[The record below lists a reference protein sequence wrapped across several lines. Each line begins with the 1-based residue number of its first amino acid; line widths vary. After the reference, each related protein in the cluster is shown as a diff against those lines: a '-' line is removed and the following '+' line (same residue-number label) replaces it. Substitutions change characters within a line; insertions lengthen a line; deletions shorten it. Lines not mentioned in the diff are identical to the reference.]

1 MNRFYLT
8 LALGIFF
15 CINAISAQEFK
26 FPRNSNYLNSVPTP
40 TKFFGYEIGAWHPD
54 YFQVVA
60 YTKELDQIS
69 DRVQTQT
76 IGFTHQQKPLQ
87 AVIISSPQNLQRL
100 ESIRQNHLNRL
111 EGKNNDMNAPAM
123 VFLNYTIHGNEPSG
137 LGASIA
143 MMYHLAASQ
152 SKEVSDLLENLVVII
167 DPCMNPDGY
176 QKFVTWVNSNRSFNG
191 EGNPVDREFNEP
203 WPGSRYNHY
212 GYDMNRDWMAVTQ
225 PESQARIAW
234 FHQWKPNV
242 LGDYHEMGT
251 NATYFFQ
258 PGVPSRTNPLTPAIN
273 QELTKKIANYHA
285 KNLDALG
292 SAYYSAEGFDD
303 FYYGKGSTYPDINGC
318 VGILFEQASS
328 RGHAQQ
334 SVNGLVTFAF
344 TIQNQFAT
352 SLSTL
357 TAAKDL
363 RKELLVYQQQFFQ
376 NQKGKTKQ
384 YWLASKGDVSKLD
397 AFAKMMQ
404 NHQIEVVQP
413 TKSVT
418 IKGKNYPNSQ
428 VIALQ
433 TNAFNIGLVEGMFD
447 RRTQFAD
454 SLFYD
459 ISSWSMDLAYG
470 LELEIGNKSVETV
483 PYSLKRDDSFL
494 LDKNSKVF
502 LVDWQDRMAPKVA
515 FELLQK
521 QVLVKVAKRK
531 FQYQGKEF
539 PHGTLIINAKQPNI
553 SEEKLHELLQQMI
566 AIHPV
571 TITGLPTFDTTG
583 INLGSPQ
590 VAALN
595 LPKMAM
601 LVGNGM
607 TPQDVAEIWHLAD
620 QTMQVPLVKID
631 VQNWN
636 RIQWNDF
643 NVIIL
648 PSGRLQLSESQNKD
662 LENWMVN
669 GGTIIGIKNAV
680 TFLHSQKWIDADWKK
695 NENTS
700 KAKGILY
707 ENKSDYEGAKQLGG
721 AILEANLDLTH
732 PINYGISSNK
742 IAVFKNHLSAMQPD
756 SQSYNNPILFSS
768 KPLISGYA
776 PKGIPEFLGNTSV
789 FKVARKGSGRVVAI
803 NDNPLFRSYWV
814 ATEKWFWNAV
824 FFAKEM

>member
-1 MNRFYLT
+1 MIRFL
-8 LALGIFF
+8 LSLIVGISLFF
-15 CINAISAQEFK
+15 NEVYAQEFK
-26 FPRNSNYLNSVPTP
+26 FPDNSNYVNNIPTP

-60 YTKELDQIS
+60 YTKVLDEIS

-87 AVIISSPQNLQRL
+87 AVIISSPQNLQKL
-100 ESIRQNHLNRL
+100 EGIRQNHLSRL
-111 EGKNNDMNAPAM
+111 EGKSNDLNAPAI

-137 LGASIA
+137 LGAAIA
-143 MMYHLAASQ
+143 MMYHLTASQ
-152 SKEVSDLLENLVVII
+152 SKEVSDLLENLVIII

-176 QKFVTWVNSNRSFNG
+176 QKFATWVNSNRSFYG
-191 EGNPVDREFNEP
+191 DGNPVDREFNEP

-273 QELTKKIANYHA
+273 QELTKKIATYHA
-285 KNLDALG
+285 KNLDVLG
-292 SAYYSAEGFDD
+292 SPYYSGEGFDD
-303 FYYGKGSTYPDINGC
+303 FYYGKGSTYPDIHGC

-334 SVNGLVTFAF
+334 SVHGLVTYAF

-357 TAAKDL
+357 AAAKDL
-363 RKELLVYQQQFFQ
+363 RKELLAYQQQFFQ
-376 NQKGKTKQ
+376 NQRGKTKS
-384 YWLASKGDVSKLD
+384 YWLASKGDVSKLH

-413 TKSVT
+413 TTNVT
-418 IKGKNYPNSQ
+418 IKGKNYPNNQ

-433 TNAFNIGLVEGMFD
+433 TSAFNIGLVEGMFD

-459 ISSWSMDLAYG
+459 VSSWSMDLAYG
-470 LELEIGNKSVETV
+470 LEVEIGNKNVNTIPFKVEKTSSINFASNTKT
-483 PYSLKRDDSFL
+483 YLI
-494 LDKNSKVF
+494 N
-502 LVDWQDRMAPKVA
+502 WQDRMAPKIA
-515 FELLQK
+515 FELMRQ

-531 FQYQGKEF
+531 FQYQEKEF
-539 PHGTLIINAKQPNI
+539 PYGTLVVYANQPHI
-553 SEEKLHELLQQMI
+553 SQEKLQQLMRQLADTYPI
-566 AIHPV
+566 E
-571 TITGLPTFDTTG
+571 ITGIPTFDTNG

-590 VAALN
+590 VVAIN
-595 LPKMAM
+595 LPRMAM

-631 VQNWN
+631 IQNWN
-636 RIQWNDF
+636 RVNWNDF
-643 NVIIL
+643 NVLIL
-648 PSGRLQLSESQNKD
+648 PSGRLQLSENQTKE
-662 LENWMVN
+662 LENWIVN

-680 TFLHSQKWIDADWKK
+680 SFLHSQKWIDADWKK
-695 NENTS
+695 NENNP
-700 KAKGILY
+700 KAKGVTY

-732 PINYGISSNK
+732 PINYGITSSK

-756 SQSYNNPILFSS
+756 SQSYNNPITFSV

-776 PKGIPEFLGNTSV
+776 PKGVPEFLGNTSV
-789 FKVARKGSGRVVAI
+789 FKVARKGSGRVIAI
-803 NDNPLFRSYWV
+803 NDNPLFRSYWI

>member
-1 MNRFYLT
+1 
-8 LALGIFF
+8 
-15 CINAISAQEFK
+15 
-26 FPRNSNYLNSVPTP
+26 
-40 TKFFGYEIGAWHPD
+40 
-54 YFQVVA
+54 
-60 YTKELDQIS
+60 
-69 DRVQTQT
+69 
-76 IGFTHQQKPLQ
+76 
-87 AVIISSPQNLQRL
+87 
-100 ESIRQNHLNRL
+100 
-111 EGKNNDMNAPAM
+111 
-123 VFLNYTIHGNEPSG
+123 
-137 LGASIA
+137 
-143 MMYHLAASQ
+143 
-152 SKEVSDLLENLVVII
+152 
-167 DPCMNPDGY
+167 
-176 QKFVTWVNSNRSFNG
+176 
-191 EGNPVDREFNEP
+191 
-203 WPGSRYNHY
+203 
-212 GYDMNRDWMAVTQ
+212 
-225 PESQARIAW
+225 
-234 FHQWKPNV
+234 
-242 LGDYHEMGT
+242 
-251 NATYFFQ
+251 
-258 PGVPSRTNPLTPAIN
+258 
-273 QELTKKIANYHA
+273 
-285 KNLDALG
+285 
-292 SAYYSAEGFDD
+292 
-303 FYYGKGSTYPDINGC
+303 
-318 VGILFEQASS
+318 
-328 RGHAQQ
+328 
-334 SVNGLVTFAF
+334 
-344 TIQNQFAT
+344 
-352 SLSTL
+352 
-357 TAAKDL
+357 
-363 RKELLVYQQQFFQ
+363 
-376 NQKGKTKQ
+376 
-384 YWLASKGDVSKLD
+384 
-397 AFAKMMQ
+397 
-404 NHQIEVVQP
+404 
-413 TKSVT
+413 
-418 IKGKNYPNSQ
+418 
-428 VIALQ
+428 
-433 TNAFNIGLVEGMFD
+433 
-447 RRTQFAD
+447 
-454 SLFYD
+454 
-459 ISSWSMDLAYG
+459 MDLAYG

-531 FQYQGKEF
+531 FQYQGKDF

-566 AIHPV
+566 AKHPV
-571 TITGLPTFDTTG
+571 TITGLPTFDTSG

-648 PSGRLQLSESQNKD
+648 PSGRLQLSESQTKD

-824 FFAKEM
+824 FFAMEM